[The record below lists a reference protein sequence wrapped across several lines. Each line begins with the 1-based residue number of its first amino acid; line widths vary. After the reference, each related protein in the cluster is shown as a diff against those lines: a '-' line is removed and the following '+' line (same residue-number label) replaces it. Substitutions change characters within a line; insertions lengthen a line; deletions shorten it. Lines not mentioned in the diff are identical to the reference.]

1 MSESERDEIE
11 AIGRLQA
18 LQDRIARAA
27 KRSGRAPESVTLI
40 AVSKRQSA
48 EAVREL
54 ARLGVRD
61 FGENY
66 VQEAL
71 TKAEE
76 LRDIASEI
84 RWHLIGGLQKN
95 KAGKAVALFETIQ
108 SIDSEP
114 LGETVARRVCEIG
127 KVQRALVEVNLSEEA
142 HRTGVPPGDALRLCE
157 RLAAKEGLA
166 LEGLMGVAPLGS
178 GPDDAR
184 RAFEKLRA
192 LFELLP
198 SENRR
203 TLSMGMSGDFEVAIE
218 RGATQIRIGTAL
230 FGVRTGKG

>member
-1 MSESERDEIE
+1 LSELERDEAE
-11 AIGRLQA
+11 AIGRLQT
-18 LQDRIARAA
+18 LQDRVARAA

-40 AVSKRQSA
+40 AVSKRQPA

-54 ARLGVRD
+54 TRLGVRD

-71 TKAEE
+71 TKSEE

-108 SIDSEP
+108 SIDSES
-114 LGETVARRVCEIG
+114 LGEAVARRAEEIG
-127 KVQRALVEVNLSEEA
+127 KTQRVLVEVNLSGEA
-142 HRTGVPPGDALRLCE
+142 HRTGAAPDDALRLCE
-157 RLAAKEGLA
+157 KLAAKESLS
-166 LEGLMGVAPLGS
+166 LEGLMGVAPLGN
-178 GPDDAR
+178 GPDDAQ

-218 RGATQIRIGTAL
+218 HGATQIRIGTAL
-230 FGVRTGKG
+230 FGARTGKG